1 MKQEML
7 NFELVEWELQA
18 CHEHGARTISCVSTA
33 FKCATSQAPLKKDS

>member
-18 CHEHGARTISCVSTA
+18 CHERGARKISCVPTG
-33 FKCATSQAPLKKDS
+33 FKRATSQAPLKKDS

>member
-18 CHEHGARTISCVSTA
+18 CHEHRARTISCVPTGL
-33 FKCATSQAPLKKDS
+33 KHATSQAPLKKDC

>member
-18 CHEHGARTISCVSTA
+18 CHERGARKISCARQDSNV
-33 FKCATSQAPLKKDS
+33 QPLKHH